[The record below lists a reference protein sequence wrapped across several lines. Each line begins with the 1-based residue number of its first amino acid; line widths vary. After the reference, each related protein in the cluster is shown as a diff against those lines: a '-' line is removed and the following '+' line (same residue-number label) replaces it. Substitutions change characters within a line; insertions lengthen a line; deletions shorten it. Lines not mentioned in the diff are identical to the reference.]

1 MKKLFLLLF
10 VAGMA
15 TAAIAS
21 TENPSVEIRQTETSK
36 VLVTVPASSQGS
48 VTVRILDADKRLV
61 LRDRINATEEAFAK
75 RYDLASLPKGDYSI
89 EVSDAQGTLRTATF
103 STLEKETKTVFS
115 RVTPLG
121 QNQFRL
127 LVANLDAKAVT
138 VQIFD
143 GNQLIHTEQV
153 DHPQGLHKVYTINK
167 PGFPDAIS
175 FKVSTT
181 NEFSSFVASN

>member
-1 MKKLFLLLF
+1 MKKLFILLF

-15 TAAIAS
+15 TAAIAN
-21 TENPSVEIRQTETSK
+21 TENQVEIRQTETSK
-36 VLVTVPASSQGS
+36 VVVKVPASPQGG
-48 VTVRILDADKRLV
+48 VTVRILDGDKRLV
-61 LRDRINATEEAFAK
+61 LRDRINATQALAK
-75 RYDLASLPKGDYSI
+75 RYDLASLPKGEYSI

-103 STLEKETKTVFS
+103 STLEKESKTVFS

-143 GNQLIHTEQV
+143 GNQLIHTELV
-153 DHPQGLHKVYTINK
+153 DNPQGLHKIYTIAK

-175 FKVSTT
+175 FKVSST
-181 NEFSSFVASN
+181 NGFSSFIASN

>member
-1 MKKLFLLLF
+1 MKKLFILLF

-15 TAAIAS
+15 TAAIAN
-21 TENPSVEIRQTETSK
+21 TENQVEIRQTETSK
-36 VLVTVPASSQGS
+36 VVVIVPASPQGG
-48 VTVRILDADKRLV
+48 VTVRILDGDKRLV
-61 LRDRINATEEAFAK
+61 LRDRINATEAFAK
-75 RYDLASLPKGDYSI
+75 RYDLASLPKGEYSI

-103 STLEKETKTVFS
+103 STLEKESKTVFS

-127 LVANLDAKAVT
+127 LVANLDANAVT

-143 GNQLIHTEQV
+143 GNQLIHTELV
-153 DHPQGLHKVYTINK
+153 DNPQGLHKIYTISK

-175 FKVSTT
+175 FRVSST
-181 NEFSSFVASN
+181 NGFSSFVASN

>member
-1 MKKLFLLLF
+1 MKKLFMLLF

-15 TAAIAS
+15 TTAIAN
-21 TENPSVEIRQTETSK
+21 TENPSVEIRQTETAK
-36 VLVTVPASSQGS
+36 VLVTVPASPQGG

-61 LRDRINATEEAFAK
+61 LRDRINATEAFAK

-89 EVSDAQGTLRTATF
+89 EVSDTQGTLRTATF

-127 LVANLDAKAVT
+127 LVANLDAKAVI

-143 GNQLIHTEQV
+143 GNQLIHSEQV

-181 NEFSSFVASN
+181 NGFSSFVASN

>member
-1 MKKLFLLLF
+1 MKKLFILLF

-15 TAAIAS
+15 TAAIAN
-21 TENPSVEIRQTETSK
+21 TENQVEIRQTETSK
-36 VLVTVPASSQGS
+36 VVVTVPASPQGG
-48 VTVRILDADKRLV
+48 VTVRILDGDKRLV
-61 LRDRINATEEAFAK
+61 LRDRINATEAFAK
-75 RYDLASLPKGDYSI
+75 RYDLASLPKGEYSI

-103 STLEKETKTVFS
+103 STLEKEPKAVFS

-127 LVANLDAKAVT
+127 LVANLDANAVT

-143 GNQLIHTEQV
+143 GNQLIHTELV
-153 DHPQGLHKVYTINK
+153 DNPQGLHKIYTITK

-175 FKVSTT
+175 FRVSSS
-181 NEFSSFVASN
+181 NGFSSFVASN

>member
-15 TAAIAS
+15 TAAIAN

-36 VLVTVPASSQGS
+36 VVVTVPASPQGG
-48 VTVRILDADKRLV
+48 VIVRILDGDKRLV
-61 LRDRINATEEAFAK
+61 LRDRINATEAFSK
-75 RYDLASLPKGDYSI
+75 RYDLAELPKGDYSI

-103 STLEKETKTVFS
+103 STLEKEPRTVFS
-115 RVTPLG
+115 KVTPLG

-143 GNQLIHTEQV
+143 GNQLIHTEMNLKL
-153 DHPQGLHKVYTINK
+153 LHW
-167 PGFPDAIS
+167 IS
-175 FKVSTT
+175 CH
-181 NEFSSFVASN
+181 EFSLY

>member
-15 TAAIAS
+15 TAAIAK
-21 TENPSVEIRQTETSK
+21 TENQVEIRQTETSK
-36 VLVTVPASSQGS
+36 VVVTVPTSPQGG
-48 VTVRILDADKRLV
+48 VTVRILDGDKRLV
-61 LRDRINATEEAFAK
+61 LRDRINATEAFSK
-75 RYDLASLPKGDYSI
+75 RYDLAALPKGDYSI
-89 EVSDAQGTLRTATF
+89 EVSDAQGTLRTETF
-103 STLEKETKTVFS
+103 STLEKESKTVFS

-127 LVANLDAKAVT
+127 LVASLDAKAVT

-143 GNQLIHTEQV
+143 GNQLIHTELV
-153 DHPQGLHKVYTINK
+153 NDPQGLHKIYTITK

-175 FKVSTT
+175 FRVSTS
-181 NEFSSFVASN
+181 NGYSSFVASN

>member
-1 MKKLFLLLF
+1 MKKLLILLF

-15 TAAIAS
+15 TGAIAK

-36 VLVTVPASSQGS
+36 VLLTVPASLPGG

-61 LRDRINATEEAFAK
+61 LRDRINATEAFAK
-75 RYDLASLPKGDYSI
+75 RYDLAALPKGVYSM
-89 EVSDAQGTLRTATF
+89 EVSDAQGNLSTASF
-103 STLEKETKTVFS
+103 STLEKEINTIFS
-115 RVTPLG
+115 RITPLG
-121 QNQFRL
+121 QNQYRL
-127 LVANLDAKAVT
+127 LVANLDAKAAT

-153 DHPQGLHKVYTINK
+153 DHAQGLHKVYTISK

-175 FKVSTT
+175 FKVS
-181 NEFSSFVASN
+181 ASN